1 MKSSTG
7 NVIPFPKTQK
17 KKVKERTR
25 SDVDCGRYVSEFKD
39 AKFHGC
45 GTFING
51 DVQRI
56 VGEWHDDYPWSAK
69 EDDGDQAFFGT
80 YAKGERVLR

>member
-25 SDVDCGRYVSEFKD
+25 SDADSGRYGSEFKD

-56 VGEWHDDYPWSAK
+56 VGDWYDDYPWSAK
-69 EDDGDQAFFGT
+69 EDDGDEACVET
-80 YAKGERVLR
+80 YAKGEWVPR